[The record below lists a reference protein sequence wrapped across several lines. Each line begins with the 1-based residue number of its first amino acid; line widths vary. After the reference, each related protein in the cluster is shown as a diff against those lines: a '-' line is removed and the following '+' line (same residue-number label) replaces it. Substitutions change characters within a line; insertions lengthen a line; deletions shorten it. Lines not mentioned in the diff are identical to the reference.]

1 MPPKKKTVAATTAA
15 PAETEVK
22 VETVAQA
29 QAQLVSAE
37 APNPSPEKKTRAK
50 RVPKAS
56 DKNVVAV
63 VSSAGIQ
70 GSLAAPEPVRKP
82 LIVHLPI
89 QSNSVRFYENIPSYD
104 PAPPSDALAFN
115 ALNTNP
121 FTEEGDV
128 FDNTELVRQI
138 VNSYQEK
145 EAPVPV
151 EEPVVQVSQKKES
164 ALVQAQLQAPAL
176 AQTQT
181 QPQTQGQSRE
191 YGPTKL
197 LIEYANTKTTRTLP
211 ESTESACFWCCEQ
224 FTTRPCVN
232 PLSIVN
238 GVWQVYGNF
247 CNPNCALASLL
258 AEPMDTHVRWERI
271 ALLHMLYSDDYKGGR
286 IYPAP
291 DRTVLQRFGGPVS
304 PADFRAL
311 SERGRLRID
320 IHMPPLVS
328 ILASMDTKPID
339 FYESTLLQNNN
350 GTSMIPQKESNV
362 AADGGLKLKRSKPL
376 KEKEHTLDNILGFRV
391 AKRAT

>member
-1 MPPKKKTVAATTAA
+1 MPPKKKTVVAVPVSV
-15 PAETEVK
+15 PAEG
-22 VETVAQA
+22 VEDVPQPQPAA
-29 QAQLVSAE
+29 
-37 APNPSPEKKTRAK
+37 EKKPRAK
-50 RVPKAS
+50 RAPKAV

-63 VSSAGIQ
+63 VSSAGIH
-70 GSLAAPEPVRKP
+70 GSLAAPEAPRKP

-89 QSNSVRFYENIPSYD
+89 QSSTVRFYENIPCYD
-104 PAPPSDALAFN
+104 PTPPSDTQAYN
-115 ALNTNP
+115 AQFTNP
-121 FTEEGDV
+121 FLEEGDV

-138 VNSYQEK
+138 VSSYEEK
-145 EAPVPV
+145 EVQEAAPT
-151 EEPVVQVSQKKES
+151 EEPVKPAPKKEV
-164 ALVQAQLQAPAL
+164 AAAQAP
-176 AQTQT
+176 
-181 QPQTQGQSRE
+181 GQSRE

-197 LIEYANTKTTRTLP
+197 LIEYANTKTTHTLP
-211 ESTESACFWCCEQ
+211 ESTDSACFWCCEQ

-271 ALLHMLYSDDYKGGR
+271 ALLHMLYSEDYKSGR

-339 FYESTLLQNNN
+339 FYESTLLQNNSSTLN
-350 GTSMIPQKESNV
+350 GAPPKESNV

-376 KEKEHTLDNILGFRV
+376 KEKEHALDNILGFRV
-391 AKRAT
+391 AKRAA

>member
-1 MPPKKKTVAATTAA
+1 MPPKKKIVAA
-15 PAETEVK
+15 PAQLAPLEPEIK
-22 VETVAQA
+22 VE
-29 QAQLVSAE
+29 E
-37 APNPSPEKKTRAK
+37 APQSIAVPEKKTRAK
-50 RVPKAS
+50 RAPKTS

-70 GSLAAPEPVRKP
+70 GSLAAPEPARKP

-145 EAPVPV
+145 DNSVPTTTPI
-151 EEPVVQVSQKKES
+151 EEPTVQVSQKKELTS
-164 ALVQAQLQAPAL
+164 GQTQAQAP
-176 AQTQT
+176 
-181 QPQTQGQSRE
+181 GQSRE

-197 LIEYANTKTTRTLP
+197 LIEYANTKTTHTLP

-271 ALLHMLYSDDYKGGR
+271 ALLHMLYSEDYKGGR

-339 FYESTLLQNNN
+339 FYESTLLQNNSTALN
-350 GTSMIPQKESNV
+350 GAPPKESNV

-391 AKRAT
+391 GKRAT

>member
-1 MPPKKKTVAATTAA
+1 MPPKKKTVVA
-15 PAETEVK
+15 PIQLAPIQPVEPEIK
-22 VETVAQA
+22 VE
-29 QAQLVSAE
+29 E
-37 APNPSPEKKTRAK
+37 ATQTPLQPNPEKKTRAK
-50 RVPKAS
+50 RAPKAS

-70 GSLAAPEPVRKP
+70 GSLAAPEPARKP

-89 QSNSVRFYENIPSYD
+89 QSNSVRFYENIPCYD

-138 VNSYQEK
+138 VNSYQEN
-145 EAPVPV
+145 EAPAEITPEPAPV
-151 EEPVVQVSQKKES
+151 NPKKEVIS
-164 ALVQAQLQAPAL
+164 VQPQ
-176 AQTQT
+176 AQTQA
-181 QPQTQGQSRE
+181 PGQSRE

-197 LIEYANTKTTRTLP
+197 LIEYANTKTTHTLP
-211 ESTESACFWCCEQ
+211 ECTESACFWCCEQ

-291 DRTVLQRFGGPVS
+291 DRTVLQRFGGPVT

>member
-1 MPPKKKTVAATTAA
+1 MPPKKKSV
-15 PAETEVK
+15 VS
-22 VETVAQA
+22 VEPVPDPDPGTGPDPGPILTPESDPQPV
-29 QAQLVSAE
+29 
-37 APNPSPEKKTRAK
+37 EKKTRAK
-50 RVPKAS
+50 RAPKTS

-63 VSSAGIQ
+63 VSSAGIH
-70 GSLAAPEPVRKP
+70 GSLAGPEQPRKP

-89 QSNSVRFYENIPSYD
+89 QSTSVRFYENIPSYD
-104 PAPPSDALAFN
+104 PAPPSDALAYN

-121 FTEEGDV
+121 FLEEGDV

-138 VNSYQEK
+138 VSSYKNE
-145 EAPVPV
+145 EAPAVAV
-151 EEPVVQVSQKKES
+151 VEPVTQPNPVSSKKEVP
-164 ALVQAQLQAPAL
+164 AVQAP
-176 AQTQT
+176 
-181 QPQTQGQSRE
+181 GQSRE

-197 LIEYANTKTTRTLP
+197 LIEYANTKTTNTLP
-211 ESTESACFWCCEQ
+211 ESTDSACFWCCEQ

-247 CNPNCALASLL
+247 CNPNCGLASLL

-271 ALLHMLYSDDYKGGR
+271 ALLHMLYSDDYKSGR
-286 IYPAP
+286 IYPSP

-339 FYESTLLQNNN
+339 FYESTLLQNNS
-350 GTSMIPQKESNV
+350 GLASGFTQPQTQGQSQ
-362 AADGGLKLKRSKPL
+362 AQSQDSGLKLKRSKPL

-391 AKRAT
+391 GKRAT